1 MVPSCFR
8 NKCEQEL
15 KQIGELMSNDQLFYG
30 LSQILRKFPKGLGT
44 LSFLLQAKEITNE
57 VLGMTMLRRAK
68 LISSIVLLKT
78 VLDVLPLLSKVLNDA
93 RWFSLANVYKALEE
107 VVKHGNN
114 VHCSTL
120 ELASLNVRNKSA
132 AAECYV
138 RTEIC
143 LEALVDAIREDIS
156 LFALIAEVLCLLDM
170 IVNSFAHAISTK
182 PFDRY
187 IRPGFTDNNP
197 LAIDA
202 GRHPILESIHTDFV
216 LFAVIQFMTEMK
228 ETAFIMQNIAQ
239 RSLIVMDELG
249 RATSSSDGLAIARSC
264 CEHLLSLNALFL
276 SFCVANDQTC
286 TNQHLSWAILFSK
299 LCLRLA
305 EVAGLP
311 SSVIDTARSIT
322 SRITEKVISVKV
334 ET

>member
-1 MVPSCFR
+1 
-8 NKCEQEL
+8 
-15 KQIGELMSNDQLFYG
+15 MSNDQLFYG
-30 LSQILRKFPKGLGT
+30 LSQILRKFPKETDRVLCH
-44 LSFLLQAKEITNE
+44 FCFKPKKITNE
-57 VLGMTMLRRAK
+57 VLGKYSSPFHQWALAGILELLLILVAMIKTLDFSML
-68 LISSIVLLKT
+68 VME
-78 VLDVLPLLSKVLNDA
+78 NQ
-93 RWFSLANVYKALEE
+93 

-216 LFAVIQFMTEMK
+216 FVCGDTVYDRDE